1 MAAGI
6 ESPPIYPKGRYQE
19 ATNFWLHNSTYITK
33 TDSTYP
39 YWTKLKSIAKAD
51 GHDPLLVWQAIK
63 LQRNLSTL
71 EIELGDSFSLN
82 LPHFIQ
88 RMLHELDMHCGGSL
102 QSLVESPI
110 SEKQKKTFII
120 SSLRTEAFHSSVL
133 EGAVATKERAKE
145 IIKSNKAPKTEGEKM
160 IYNNYKAM
168 EYILE
173 HKGEKLTMA
182 ALFDLHEILVNGT
195 LEATKV
201 GRFRNETESID
212 VVDVL
217 LGESIYTPPN
227 AKEVK
232 DRMEKLL
239 YFFNES
245 ETKGLSRKEDQP
257 FIHPIIRAIIVHFMI
272 GHIHPFYDGN
282 GRIARALFYWHMLAN
297 GYWLAE
303 YLSIS
308 QIILKSKSQYYRA
321 FQQVEKDEN
330 DLTYFMQYNL
340 KALGQAFDQLIE
352 YLDRK
357 LKTQTNAVVD
367 LAGQY
372 GITTR
377 QAEILA
383 IINKSQTVWTAQQ
396 IQTKLHVS
404 ANTARTALNEL
415 TEIGL
420 LERLALDKK
429 TQGWRLV

>member
-1 MAAGI
+1 
-6 ESPPIYPKGRYQE
+6 
-19 ATNFWLHNSTYITK
+19 
-33 TDSTYP
+33 
-39 YWTKLKSIAKAD
+39 
-51 GHDPLLVWQAIK
+51 
-63 LQRNLSTL
+63 
-71 EIELGDSFSLN
+71 
-82 LPHFIQ
+82 
-88 RMLHELDMHCGGSL
+88 
-102 QSLVESPI
+102 
-110 SEKQKKTFII
+110 
-120 SSLRTEAFHSSVL
+120 
-133 EGAVATKERAKE
+133 
-145 IIKSNKAPKTEGEKM
+145 
-160 IYNNYKAM
+160 
-168 EYILE
+168 
-173 HKGEKLTMA
+173 
-182 ALFDLHEILVNGT
+182 
-195 LEATKV
+195 
-201 GRFRNETESID
+201 
-212 VVDVL
+212 
-217 LGESIYTPPN
+217 
-227 AKEVK
+227 
-232 DRMEKLL
+232 MEKLL

-330 DLTYFMQYNL
+330 DLTYFMQYHL